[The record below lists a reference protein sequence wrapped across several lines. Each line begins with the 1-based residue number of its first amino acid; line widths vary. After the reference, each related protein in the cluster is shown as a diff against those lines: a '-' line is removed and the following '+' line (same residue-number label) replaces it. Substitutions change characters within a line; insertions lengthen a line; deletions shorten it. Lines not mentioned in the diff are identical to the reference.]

1 MTGMRLRYWI
11 RRKWSQIKRVWD
23 FLPLIWKGYDWDYH
37 YAIELFQHQLKRMAD
52 HIGSNTAWSLDNK
65 QTASRIR
72 TAVELMDKV
81 YNEEYGMGYYDVIEK
96 KYGKSNF
103 EFIETGEFDDKGDP
117 YYTMEI
123 RYEKD
128 YTKEEIE
135 LINEEKRA
143 LQLECKDKQ
152 EHAHKILWDYIEHNI
167 QQWWD

>member
-1 MTGMRLRYWI
+1 MIRKIKYWFK
-11 RRKWSQIKRVWD
+11 RKWSQIKRVID
-23 FLPLIWKGYDWDYH
+23 FSPLIWKGYDWDYH

-52 HIGSNTAWSLDNK
+52 HIGSDKAWALENK

-72 TAVELMDKV
+72 TAVKLMDKV
-81 YNEEYGMGYYDVIEK
+81 YNEEYGMEYFDIIEQ

-103 EFIETGEFDDKGDP
+103 EFIETGDFDDKGDP

-135 LINEEKRA
+135 SINEEKRA

-152 EHAHKILWDYIEHNI
+152 KRAHKLLWGFVEHNI
-167 QQWWD
+167 QRWWD